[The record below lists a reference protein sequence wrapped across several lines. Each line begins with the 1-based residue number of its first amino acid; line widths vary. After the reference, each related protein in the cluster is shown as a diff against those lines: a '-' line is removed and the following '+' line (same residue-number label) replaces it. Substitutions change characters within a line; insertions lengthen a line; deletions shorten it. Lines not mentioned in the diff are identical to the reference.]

1 MHQKWTQRNYKNS
14 SSAIYQKYVLEIHS
28 KFLNL
33 DTSTYKDIL
42 DIHTYNSYTSSKVYK
57 VIQLSHTYV
66 KFWGKHP
73 LSLSYY
79 LVSEGVHKKKSAL
92 VGIEMCDN
100 Y

>member
-79 LVSEGVHKKKSAL
+79 LVSEGVHKKNL
-92 VGIEMCDN
+92 L
-100 Y
+100 

>member
-14 SSAIYQKYVLEIHS
+14 SSAIYQKYVRS
-28 KFLNL
+28 RNPQQDLNL

-42 DIHTYNSYTSSKVYK
+42 DILDIHTYNSIYVSTYTSSKVYK

-79 LVSEGVHKKKSAL
+79 LVSEGVHKKNL
-92 VGIEMCDN
+92 L
-100 Y
+100 